1 MEFTHQAYQPG
12 ETVAAIATP
21 PGEGGVAMI
30 RISGTQAFDVAE
42 KVFSGPVK
50 KYQSHTAHFGYIKDR
65 EGARVDEVLLLPMKG
80 PRSFTGEDTVE
91 IFCHGGSLITKKVLE
106 VVLKAGARAANPG
119 EFTFKAFMNGKV
131 DLTQAEAI
139 QELIMAK
146 NERALNSAENQ
157 LQGRLS
163 ERVRQFERDLIRVY
177 AILEAWVDFPDE
189 GLEFAPMEEV
199 IADLESVASA
209 MDRLITT
216 YHDGRIIHEGVSLCL
231 IGSPNAGKSSLLNAL
246 LGKDRAIVSDIPGT
260 TRDVLEDHMRLAGL
274 NIKLVDTAGIREA
287 VEAIEKE
294 GIRRTHSAID
304 DADVILYVLDA
315 TLGESALDPEL
326 CKKLSGRKVIAVWNK
341 VDLPHPSI
349 KNDIFSHNA
358 RVSAQKGEGIDALTE
373 MIGTVVF
380 DRGAPSK
387 EEVVLTSI
395 RHKEALDEARA
406 SLEKVVHGLKS
417 GVSPEFIAFDM
428 RESLSCLGRI
438 IGLNVT
444 EDMLTKIFSTFC
456 IGK

>member
-30 RISGTQAFDVAE
+30 RISGQQAFDVAE
-42 KVFSGPVK
+42 RVFSGPVK
-50 KYQSHTAHFGYIKDR
+50 NYRSHTAHFGYIKD
-65 EGARVDEVLLLPMKG
+65 GAGSRVDEVLLLPMKG

-106 VVLKAGARAANPG
+106 VVLKAGARAASPG

-163 ERVRQFERDLIRVY
+163 ERVREFERELIRVY

-199 IADLESVASA
+199 INDLETIASA
-209 MDRLITT
+209 MDRLIAT

-315 TLGESALDPEL
+315 TLGHSALDAEL

-341 VDLPHPSI
+341 VDLPHPPI
-349 KNDIFSHNA
+349 ETDWFSHNV
-358 RVSAQKGEGIDALTE
+358 RVSAQRGEGIDTLTE

-380 DRGAPSK
+380 ERGAPSK
-387 EEVVLTSI
+387 EEVVLTSV
-395 RHKEALDEARA
+395 RHKEALDEARE
-406 SLEKVVHGLKS
+406 SLEKVVLGLKG

-428 RESLSCLGRI
+428 RQSLSSLGRI

>member
-30 RISGTQAFDVAE
+30 RISGSEAMEIAA
-42 KVFSGPVK
+42 KVFSGPLK
-50 KYQSHTAHFGYIKDR
+50 KYQSHTAHFGYILDQ
-65 EGARVDEVLLLPMKG
+65 EGSKVDEVLILPMKA

-106 VVLKAGARAANPG
+106 VVLKAGARAASPG
-119 EFTFKAFMNGKV
+119 EFTFKAFMNGKM
-131 DLTQAEAI
+131 DLAQAEAI

-146 NERALNSAENQ
+146 NERALYSAENQ

-163 ERVRQFERDLIRVY
+163 SKVRKFESDLIRIF

-199 IADLESVASA
+199 IQDLEEVALA
-209 MDRLITT
+209 MDQLLAT
-216 YHDGRIIHEGVSLCL
+216 YHDGRIIHEGVSLC
-231 IGSPNAGKSSLLNAL
+231 IAGSPNAGKSSLLNAL

-274 NIKLVDTAGIREA
+274 NIKLVDTAGIRET
-287 VEAIEKE
+287 VETIEKE
-294 GIRRTHSAID
+294 GIRRTHNAIEE
-304 DADVILYVLDA
+304 ADVILLVLDA
-315 TLGESALDPEL
+315 TLGKSAVDMEL
-326 CKKLSGRKVIAVWNK
+326 CGKLSGRKMVAVWNK
-341 VDLPHPSI
+341 TDLPHPPIPQDLFPYSV
-349 KNDIFSHNA
+349 A
-358 RVSAQKGEGIDALTE
+358 VSAQNGKGMHLLME
-373 MIGTVVF
+373 MIEKVVF

-387 EEVVLTSI
+387 EEVVLTSV
-395 RHKEALDEARA
+395 RHKEALDEAA
-406 SLEKVVHGLKS
+406 SSIKKVIDGLKG
-417 GVSPEFIAFDM
+417 GVSPEFIAFDL
-428 RESLSCLGRI
+428 RESLNALGRI